1 MFKKLI
7 SKFKKEKEKEETK
20 NPIEDA
26 SGYLLFTVDK
36 EGIIGLDFGFDI
48 KSKESNELFSE
59 MFHQLNSGQLMETG
73 TVFIEDSLKE
83 TDLKAS
89 EDFIENIEILEQLKD
104 NVFLNAITRTPEISS
119 ANTREEVVVK
129 PSDIAKSVL
138 GGDKL

>member
-7 SKFKKEKEKEETK
+7 SKFKKEKEETK
-20 NPIEDA
+20 RPTEDA
-26 SGYLLFTVDK
+26 SGYLLFSVDK

-48 KSKESNELFSE
+48 ESKESNELFSE

-73 TVFIEDSLKE
+73 IVFIEDSLKE
-83 TDLKAS
+83 IDLKAS

-119 ANTREEVVVK
+119 ANNREEVVVK

>member
-1 MFKKLI
+1 MSKL
-7 SKFKKEKEKEETK
+7 KKEKTEDKR
-20 NPIEDA
+20 PIEDA

-36 EGIIGLDFGFDI
+36 EGIIGLDFGFDTE
-48 KSKESNELFSE
+48 STESNELFSE

-73 TVFIEDSLKE
+73 TTFITDSLEDVDPKI
-83 TDLKAS
+83 A
-89 EDFIENIEILEQLKD
+89 EDFIENIEILEKLKN

-119 ANTREEVVVK
+119 ANPKEEVVVK

>member
-1 MFKKLI
+1 MFKKLM
-7 SKFKKEKEKEETK
+7 SKLKKEKTEDKR
-20 NPIEDA
+20 PIEDA

-48 KSKESNELFSE
+48 ESTESNELFSE

-73 TVFIEDSLKE
+73 TTFITDSLENVDPKI
-83 TDLKAS
+83 A
-89 EDFIENIEILEQLKD
+89 EDFTENIEILEKLKD

-119 ANTREEVVVK
+119 ANPKEEVVVK

>member
-1 MFKKLI
+1 MFKKLM
-7 SKFKKEKEKEETK
+7 SKFKKEKEEIKR
-20 NPIEDA
+20 PIEDA